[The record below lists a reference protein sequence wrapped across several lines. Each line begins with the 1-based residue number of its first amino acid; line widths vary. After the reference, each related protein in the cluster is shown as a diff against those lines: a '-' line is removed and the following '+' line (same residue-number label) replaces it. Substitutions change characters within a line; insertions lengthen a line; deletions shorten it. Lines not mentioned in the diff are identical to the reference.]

1 MKQFGKSPNKYI
13 PKEIK
18 NLCPRQLKILLDAM
32 CLGDG
37 HTRYRI
43 DARYNIPSKE
53 TRYYTASEQLAD
65 DVQEI
70 LLKIGISGNIVVVR
84 DKDKDYDTKI
94 KGRKITPNYDELAV
108 SFVFKNEPLVNYNKQ
123 NKNKA
128 HHEWVDYVGM
138 VYCLEVPNHIIYVR
152 RNGKPCWSGNSV
164 ARNEMVREF
173 LESDATHLLSWDVDQ
188 VFYVDT
194 MLRLLN
200 ANKPVVSSFY
210 LARNPEKVGTIVVFK
225 RSDTENLCDYT
236 HFNTYKPYS
245 PKELFS
251 LPRVEND
258 GMEPLVQVDGV
269 GMGCIL
275 FQREVF
281 DNLRKPYFLEWS
293 PVMPSDVH
301 KFGEDIWFGDVLAE
315 AGIPIYVNLACF
327 VGHEVTTVLDDNY
340 LKRQLIEVGT
350 KFA

>member
-1 MKQFGKSPNKYI
+1 MVEPKIFIATPTMRPPNAWTYNSWGYNLWQLGKVGVDILP
-13 PKEIK
+13 
-18 NLCPRQLKILLDAM
+18 PR
-32 CLGDG
+32 
-37 HTRYRI
+37 TY
-43 DARYNIPSKE
+43 E
-53 TRYYTASEQLAD
+53 
-65 DVQEI
+65 
-70 LLKIGISGNIVVVR
+70 
-84 DKDKDYDTKI
+84 
-94 KGRKITPNYDELAV
+94 NY
-108 SFVFKNEPLVNYNKQ
+108 PLS
-123 NKNKA
+123 
-128 HHEWVDYVGM
+128 H
-138 VYCLEVPNHIIYVR
+138 
-152 RNGKPCWSGNSV
+152 

-194 MLRLLN
+194 VLRLLSS
-200 ANKPVVSSFY
+200 NKPVVSGFY

-225 RSDTENLCDYT
+225 RGDTEKLCDYT

-245 PKELFS
+245 PKELFT

-281 DNLRKPYFLEWS
+281 ENLRKPYFLEWS

-301 KFGEDIWFGDVLAE
+301 YFGEDLWFGDVLAE

-340 LKRQLIEVGT
+340 LKRQLLAVGAR
-350 KFA
+350 FS